1 MRLPAWVT
9 CHHGLMSLQLSS
21 NNVIW
26 LLSYDHG
33 FQTWGTRVI
42 NGGYNPDQY
51 LMCTELIEARFGL
64 GERTL
69 IISVTLD
76 IDDFLWM
83 LCPVVG
89 EFQKPEEKVTNVLL
103 NLYFNYLYLHHYYH
117 HYSFCHYYFYLYH
130 YRYHYRHRYQ
140 CYYHS
145 MVDLREGPWGV
156 RVPLLILGLQK
167 KRIAEGRKASR
178 ASDKKL
184 PVPPR
189 SRSRSSTVIVIIIII
204 FIVMLRPQ
212 SQVNL

>member
-1 MRLPAWVT
+1 
-9 CHHGLMSLQLSS
+9 
-21 NNVIW
+21 
-26 LLSYDHG
+26 
-33 FQTWGTRVI
+33 
-42 NGGYNPDQY
+42 
-51 LMCTELIEARFGL
+51 
-64 GERTL
+64 
-69 IISVTLD
+69 
-76 IDDFLWM
+76 M

-117 HYSFCHYYFYLYH
+117 HYSFCHYYFYLY
-130 YRYHYRHRYQ
+130 RYHYRYRCQ

-189 SRSRSSTVIVIIIII
+189 SRSRSSTVIIIIIII
-204 FIVMLRPQ
+204 FIVILRPQ
-212 SQVNL
+212 SQVIL

>member
-1 MRLPAWVT
+1 
-9 CHHGLMSLQLSS
+9 
-21 NNVIW
+21 
-26 LLSYDHG
+26 
-33 FQTWGTRVI
+33 
-42 NGGYNPDQY
+42 
-51 LMCTELIEARFGL
+51 
-64 GERTL
+64 
-69 IISVTLD
+69 
-76 IDDFLWM
+76 M

-117 HYSFCHYYFYLYH
+117 HYSFCHYYFYLY
-130 YRYHYRHRYQ
+130 RYHYRYRCQ

-167 KRIAEGRKASR
+167 KRIEEGRKASR

-189 SRSRSSTVIVIIIII
+189 SRSRSSTVIIIIIII
-204 FIVMLRPQ
+204 FIVILRPQ
-212 SQVNL
+212 SQVIL

>member
-1 MRLPAWVT
+1 
-9 CHHGLMSLQLSS
+9 
-21 NNVIW
+21 
-26 LLSYDHG
+26 
-33 FQTWGTRVI
+33 
-42 NGGYNPDQY
+42 
-51 LMCTELIEARFGL
+51 
-64 GERTL
+64 
-69 IISVTLD
+69 
-76 IDDFLWM
+76 M

-117 HYSFCHYYFYLYH
+117 HYSFCHYYFYLYR
-130 YRYHYRHRYQ
+130 YRYHYRCQ

-145 MVDLREGPWGV
+145 IVDLREGPWGD

-167 KRIAEGRKASR
+167 KRIAEGRKATR

-189 SRSRSSTVIVIIIII
+189 SRSRSSTVIIIIIII

-212 SQVNL
+212 SQVIL

>member
-1 MRLPAWVT
+1 
-9 CHHGLMSLQLSS
+9 
-21 NNVIW
+21 
-26 LLSYDHG
+26 
-33 FQTWGTRVI
+33 
-42 NGGYNPDQY
+42 
-51 LMCTELIEARFGL
+51 
-64 GERTL
+64 
-69 IISVTLD
+69 
-76 IDDFLWM
+76 M

-117 HYSFCHYYFYLYH
+117 HYSFCYYYFYLYR
-130 YRYHYRHRYQ
+130 YRYHYRCRCQ

-189 SRSRSSTVIVIIIII
+189 SRSRSSTVIIIIIII

-212 SQVNL
+212 SQVIL

>member
-1 MRLPAWVT
+1 
-9 CHHGLMSLQLSS
+9 
-21 NNVIW
+21 
-26 LLSYDHG
+26 
-33 FQTWGTRVI
+33 
-42 NGGYNPDQY
+42 
-51 LMCTELIEARFGL
+51 
-64 GERTL
+64 
-69 IISVTLD
+69 
-76 IDDFLWM
+76 M

-89 EFQKPEEKVTNVLL
+89 EFQKPEEKVANVLL

-117 HYSFCHYYFYLYH
+117 HYSFCHYYFYL
-130 YRYHYRHRYQ
+130 YHYRHRYQ

>member
-1 MRLPAWVT
+1 ML
-9 CHHGLMSLQLSS
+9 LQLSS

-33 FQTWGTRVI
+33 VQTWGTRVI
-42 NGGYNPDQY
+42 NGEYNPDKY

-117 HYSFCHYYFYLYH
+117 HYSFCQHYFYLYR
-130 YRYHYRHRYQ
+130 YRYHYRCRCQ

-189 SRSRSSTVIVIIIII
+189 SRSRSSTVIIIIIII

-212 SQVNL
+212 SQVIL

>member
-1 MRLPAWVT
+1 
-9 CHHGLMSLQLSS
+9 
-21 NNVIW
+21 
-26 LLSYDHG
+26 
-33 FQTWGTRVI
+33 
-42 NGGYNPDQY
+42 
-51 LMCTELIEARFGL
+51 
-64 GERTL
+64 
-69 IISVTLD
+69 
-76 IDDFLWM
+76 M

-117 HYSFCHYYFYLYH
+117 HYSFCYYYFYLY
-130 YRYHYRHRYQ
+130 RYHYRYRCQ

-189 SRSRSSTVIVIIIII
+189 SRSRSSTVIIIIIII

-212 SQVNL
+212 SQVIL

>member
-1 MRLPAWVT
+1 
-9 CHHGLMSLQLSS
+9 
-21 NNVIW
+21 
-26 LLSYDHG
+26 
-33 FQTWGTRVI
+33 
-42 NGGYNPDQY
+42 
-51 LMCTELIEARFGL
+51 
-64 GERTL
+64 
-69 IISVTLD
+69 
-76 IDDFLWM
+76 M

-117 HYSFCHYYFYLYH
+117 HYSFCYYYFYLY
-130 YRYHYRHRYQ
+130 RYHYRYRCQ

-145 MVDLREGPWGV
+145 MVDLREGPWGD

-189 SRSRSSTVIVIIIII
+189 SRSRSSTVIIIIIII

-212 SQVNL
+212 SQVIL

>member
-1 MRLPAWVT
+1 
-9 CHHGLMSLQLSS
+9 
-21 NNVIW
+21 
-26 LLSYDHG
+26 
-33 FQTWGTRVI
+33 
-42 NGGYNPDQY
+42 
-51 LMCTELIEARFGL
+51 
-64 GERTL
+64 
-69 IISVTLD
+69 
-76 IDDFLWM
+76 M

-117 HYSFCHYYFYLYH
+117 HYSFCYYYFYLY
-130 YRYHYRHRYQ
+130 RYHYRYRCQ

-145 MVDLREGPWGV
+145 MVDLREGPWGD

-189 SRSRSSTVIVIIIII
+189 SRSRSSTVIIIIIII

-212 SQVNL
+212 GQVIL